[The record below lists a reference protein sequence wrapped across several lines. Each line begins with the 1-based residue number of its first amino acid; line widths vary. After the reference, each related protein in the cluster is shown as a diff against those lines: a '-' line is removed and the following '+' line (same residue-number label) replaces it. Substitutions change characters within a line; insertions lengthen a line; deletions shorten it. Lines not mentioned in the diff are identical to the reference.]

1 MKEDTNTTASREID
15 WQAEYWKGLRDYIEL
30 NQRKIES
37 DNIIIELT
45 KELAECREI
54 LARKRTINQYK
65 GGTNKIS

>member
-1 MKEDTNTTASREID
+1 MKENTNTAAPRGID
-15 WQAEYWKGLRDYIEL
+15 WEAEYWKGLHDYIEL

-37 DNIIIELT
+37 DNMIIKLT

-54 LARKRTINQYK
+54 LAGKRTINQQK